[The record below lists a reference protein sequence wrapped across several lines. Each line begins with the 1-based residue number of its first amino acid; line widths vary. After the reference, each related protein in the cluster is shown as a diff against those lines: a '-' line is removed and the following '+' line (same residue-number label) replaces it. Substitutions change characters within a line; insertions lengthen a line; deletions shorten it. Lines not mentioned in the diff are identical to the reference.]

1 MPIGEERSL
10 RRHSFVCCLVLQ
22 VLHATI
28 FIFSSSRSAVE
39 VIAQILEE
47 STKSRTKSIELR
59 VVDYAQ
65 ELSDQL
71 LKHSQFLE
79 DLYKNLSIAVEKID
93 ERNMKRLMDLYDSKK
108 EWYVKAQARVDENQK
123 LMMCFNFSPLE
134 LFTFW

>member
-1 MPIGEERSL
+1 M
-10 RRHSFVCCLVLQ
+10 
-22 VLHATI
+22 
-28 FIFSSSRSAVE
+28 
-39 VIAQILEE
+39 
-47 STKSRTKSIELR
+47 
-59 VVDYAQ
+59 VDYAQ

-108 EWYVKAQARVDENQK
+108 EWYAKAQARVDENQK